1 MPVFAPTL
9 LDDIRG
15 VALMKSCVPEGWV
28 EAHAD
33 DIESADEGARMTPL
47 LEVRG
52 LTKRFGGL
60 TAVDGLDFDM
70 RAGEI
75 LGLIGPNGAG
85 KTTTFNLVSGALAP
99 TAGTIA
105 LAGRP
110 IAGLPPHAIAAQGL
124 MRTFQHNMP
133 FAGMS
138 LVENVLVGAHTRMKG
153 GLTGALFGAFGAR
166 AAEVGARARAEE
178 LIGFVGLGDWR
189 RADVTTLSFGQGR
202 LLEVAR
208 ALAGEPKLILLDE
221 PAAGLTGAEAQ
232 RLAEIIHG
240 IAARGIDV
248 LVIEHDMRFLLP
260 LAERVVVLNFGR
272 RIALGTAAEIR
283 RDPAVIEAYLG
294 EGGGLGAGKAAGGH
308 AEA

>member
-1 MPVFAPTL
+1 
-9 LDDIRG
+9 
-15 VALMKSCVPEGWV
+15 
-28 EAHAD
+28 
-33 DIESADEGARMTPL
+33 MTAL
-47 LEVRG
+47 LEVTG

-60 TAVDGLDFDM
+60 TAVDGLDFDV

-99 TAGTIA
+99 TSGAIA

-110 IAGLPPHAIAAQGL
+110 IAGLPPHAIAARGL

-133 FAGMS
+133 FAGLS
-138 LVENVLVGAHTRMKG
+138 LLDNVLVGAHTALRG
-153 GLTGALFGAFGAR
+153 GLVGALFGLGAAR
-166 AAEVGARARAEE
+166 AGEARARSRAAE

-189 RADVTTLSFGQGR
+189 DADVTTLSFGQGR

-232 RLAEIIHG
+232 RLAEIIRG
-240 IAARGIDV
+240 IAARGIAV
-248 LVIEHDMRFLLP
+248 LLIEHDMRFLLP
-260 LAERVVVLNFGR
+260 LAERVVVLNFGK
-272 RIALGTAAEIR
+272 RIAVGPPDAIR
-283 RDPAVIEAYLG
+283 ADPAVIEAYLG
-294 EGGGLGAGKAAGGH
+294 EGGGLGVAAAAGGH
-308 AEA
+308 AAA